1 MYVPPDVGYTGAS
14 WADAVALQYAI
25 AAAMANPINS
35 PAPAARAAGPNA
47 ANTPAPI
54 IDPRPIT
61 TASTV
66 PSRRDSS
73 GIPKPLYQCVM
84 IRLFSNSAPMTLT
97 PSHSSCDSGG
107 SSAGA
112 AVSQTVNASQIRSV
126 SALLRLLT
134 TAYTTATSIARSS
147 RYRPDRRRIAAG
159 SNTRP
164 SPATL
169 PKPIAHTTDA
179 RLPQLQ
185 YWNGRS

>member
-1 MYVPPDVGYTGAS
+1 MYVPPDVGYTAAS

-73 GIPKPLYQCVM
+73 GIPRPLYQCVK
-84 IRLFSNSAPMTLT
+84 IRLFSNTAPMTLT
-97 PSHSSCDSGG
+97 PSHSRCDRGG

-112 AVSQTVNASQIRSV
+112 AVSQTVHGSQIRSV
-126 SALLRLLT
+126 SALLSMLT
-134 TAYTTATSIARSS
+134 SAQTMATSIARSS
-147 RYRPDRRRIAAG
+147 RCRPDRRRIAAG